1 MTRHF
6 LSFSPIRVANH
17 HTQKNSFVRYLDTS
31 LIDVDVQP
39 NFVRASVKGK
49 VFQLAL
55 NDEVNIE
62 ASTSQ
67 RSMITGHL
75 LITMPKLNFKEV
87 LPVKMIDDG
96 KKKTP
101 LTPVDYKNIVK
112 NDKKTIT
119 VLEMPD
125 NYDDMPELI

>member
-96 KKKTP
+96 KKKTA